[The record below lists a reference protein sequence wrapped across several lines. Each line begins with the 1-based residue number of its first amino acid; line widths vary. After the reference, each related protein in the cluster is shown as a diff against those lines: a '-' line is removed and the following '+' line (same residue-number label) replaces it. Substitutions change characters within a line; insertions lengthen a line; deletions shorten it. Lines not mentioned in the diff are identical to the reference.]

1 MAAVDFGIIREM
13 DADRDYSVFESYR
26 AVLAEFECV
35 SVCDEVAERW
45 FERLADLPVSYSS
58 LRRRGRGPDPCGVNL
73 ISHQDV
79 PALLCIVRED
89 LRGNLQGNQRE
100 DQADDLSGEG
110 AGCGRS
116 DCSFERGRAEAL
128 VALLEEIIRTGS
140 YLVCFG
146 I

>member
-1 MAAVDFGIIREM
+1 MATVDFGIIREM
-13 DADRDYSVFESYR
+13 DEDRDYGVFSSYS
-26 AVLAEFECV
+26 AQIAEFECV

-58 LRRRGRGPDPCGVNL
+58 LRRRGRGPDSCGVNL
-73 ISHQDV
+73 ISHKDV
-79 PALLCIVRED
+79 PALLCVVRED
-89 LRGNLQGNQRE
+89 LRG
-100 DQADDLSGEG
+100 DLRDEG

-116 DCSFERGRAEAL
+116 DCAFERGREEAL

-140 YLVCFG
+140 YLICFG